1 MVRSSGWEGG
11 VMDGEMVERVSRSD
25 EERPGPDEYI
35 DPTGPDPAGI
45 PDPLPDD
52 LQDSPE
58 VDRALEEVDPM
69 KGEAPS
75 G

>member
-1 MVRSSGWEGG
+1 MEGET
-11 VMDGEMVERVSRSD
+11 VDGASRPGED
-25 EERPGPDEYI
+25 RPGPDDYI

-45 PDPLPDD
+45 PDPLPDE
-52 LQDSPE
+52 LQGSPE

-69 KGEAPS
+69 EGEAPS